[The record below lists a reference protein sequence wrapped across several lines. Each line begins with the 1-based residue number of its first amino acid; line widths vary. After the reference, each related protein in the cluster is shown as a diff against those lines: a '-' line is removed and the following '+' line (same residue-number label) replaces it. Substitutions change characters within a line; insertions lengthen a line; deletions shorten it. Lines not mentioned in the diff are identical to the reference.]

1 MPCPLFLP
9 GSLLGGT
16 ALAGSAS
23 AAPLG
28 ALFGGVCGADP
39 GFDIPESLLKHG
51 CNAGYARGECPRAA
65 SVDLDALRF
74 RIKSHTQGIIEVAWS
89 KERDH
94 HPVAVGTIRLAE
106 MPGTNDALE
115 LQARACAAVYL
126 RITGAT
132 W

>member
-9 GSLLGGT
+9 DSPLGGT

-28 ALFGGVCGADP
+28 AVFEGLCGVDP
-39 GFDIPESLLKHG
+39 QAEIPESLLKQG
-51 CNAGYARGECPRAA
+51 CNTGYARDKCPRAA
-65 SVDLDALRF
+65 AIENDATRF
-74 RIKSHTQGIIEVAWS
+74 RIKSHISGIIEVAWS
-89 KERDH
+89 LERDH
-94 HPVAVGTIRLAE
+94 HPVAVGTLRLAE
-106 MPGTNDALE
+106 LPETSEPLE

-126 RITGAT
+126 RRTGAG